1 MGVQEAGSR
10 PLVGAARAPA
20 APVSSGATRDW
31 EFGTASPRSSWSGA
45 SATGGATSGTSEAGS
60 LPPVGEY
67 GGMRGRVSNWGVR
80 LTTSSL
86 AAVAG
91 LALLGAAFSRRSRA
105 NAVWEWADIATARVA
120 LVVGVISVL
129 GCVGIAASPS
139 RVTSIRYSRLL
150 AAQVVLA
157 GIAAACAL
165 VLLRSGAWLM
175 HVRAVPVP

>member
-1 MGVQEAGSR
+1 MA
-10 PLVGAARAPA
+10 
-20 APVSSGATRDW
+20 
-31 EFGTASPRSSWSGA
+31 
-45 SATGGATSGTSEAGS
+45 
-60 LPPVGEY
+60 
-67 GGMRGRVSNWGVR
+67 GMRGRASNWGVR

-150 AAQVVLA
+150 SAQVVLA
-157 GIAAACAL
+157 GIAVACAL

-175 HVRAVPVP
+175 DVRAVPVP

>member
-1 MGVQEAGSR
+1 MTCAGGGR
-10 PLVGAARAPA
+10 RRRRAE
-20 APVSSGATRDW
+20 W
-31 EFGTASPRSSWSGA
+31 HFGGMI
-45 SATGGATSGTSEAGS
+45 

-67 GGMRGRVSNWGVR
+67 GGMRNRASNWGVR

-157 GIAAACAL
+157 GIAVACAL

-175 HVRAVPVP
+175 HLRAVPVP

>member
-1 MGVQEAGSR
+1 MFGR
-10 PLVGAARAPA
+10 PLRALG
-20 APVSSGATRDW
+20 SSSR
-31 EFGTASPRSSWSGA
+31 RRHRRK
-45 SATGGATSGTSEAGS
+45 TSGTSEAGS

-67 GGMRGRVSNWGVR
+67 GGMRGRVSTWGVR

-157 GIAAACAL
+157 GIAVACAL